1 MVIMMKQLLH
11 TPEGVR
17 DIYGVEYEKRNM
29 IENEIGACMKRY
41 GFRAIQTPTFEYF
54 DIFSAERGT
63 VSSKDMYK
71 FFDRDGNTLVLR
83 PDMTP
88 AIARCVAKY
97 YKEEENAIRLCYS
110 ANTFI
115 NENDYQGK
123 LKEITQIGAELINE
137 PSVEADAEMIALTVE
152 CMLASGLTE
161 FQVEVGQA
169 DFFRAL
175 VEEAGLDVDETEQ
188 LRAAII
194 EKNTFGLEGILAGKE
209 MKDATRKALI
219 KLPELFGTIQ
229 MLETVKGITDNE
241 RALKTVERLEH
252 LYDCMKA
259 YGYEKYITFD
269 LGALSKYDYYTGITF
284 RAYTYGT
291 GNPIVTGGR
300 YDSLVAQFGKQAP
313 AIGFALCLDELM
325 AAMMRQG
332 ITVKEQAACVDVEY
346 EASSYAEA
354 VKKAQEL
361 REKGTCCRLV
371 RK

>member
-1 MVIMMKQLLH
+1 MKQLLH

-17 DIYGVEYEKRNM
+17 DIYGVEYEKRNL
-29 IENEIGACMKRY
+29 IENEISACMKRY
-41 GFRAIQTPTFEYF
+41 GFRSIQTPTFEYF

-97 YKEEENAIRLCYS
+97 YKEEEGAIRLCYN
-110 ANTFI
+110 ANTYI

-175 VEEAGLDVDETEQ
+175 VEEAGLEEEETEQ

-194 EKNTFGLEGILAGKE
+194 EKNTFGLEGILAGRAV
-209 MKDATRKALI
+209 KDATRNALV

-300 YDSLVAQFGKQAP
+300 YDSLVGQFGKQAA

-332 ITVKEQAACVDVEY
+332 IAVIEPVACVEVSYDTSEY
-346 EASSYAEA
+346 AQA

-361 REKGTCCRLV
+361 REQGICCRLV

>member
-1 MVIMMKQLLH
+1 MKQLLH
-11 TPEGVR
+11 TPDGVR
-17 DIYGVEYEKRNM
+17 DIYGAEYEKRNQ
-29 IENEIGACMKRY
+29 IENKMVDCMKRY
-41 GFRAIQTPTFEYF
+41 GFHAIQTPTFEYF

-63 VSSKDMYK
+63 VASKDMYK

-97 YKEEENAIRLCYS
+97 YKEEEASIRLCYS

-152 CMLASGLTE
+152 CMIASGLTE
-161 FQVEVGQA
+161 FQVELGQA

-175 VEEAGLDVDETEQ
+175 VEEAGLNEDETEQ
-188 LRAAII
+188 LRVAII

-209 MKDATRKALI
+209 MCDATRQALV

-259 YGYEKYITFD
+259 YGYERYLTFD

-300 YDSLVAQFGKQAP
+300 YDSLVGQFGKQAP

-332 ITVKEQAACVDVEY
+332 IAVKEKDACVDIAY
-346 EASSYAEA
+346 DATTYSEA
-354 VKKAQEL
+354 VNKAQEM
-361 REKGTCCRLV
+361 RKQGICCQLV
-371 RK
+371 SR

>member
-1 MVIMMKQLLH
+1 MKQLLH

-17 DIYGVEYEKRNM
+17 DIYGVEYEKRNR
-29 IENEIGACMKRY
+29 IENRIVECMKLY
-41 GFRAIQTPTFEYF
+41 GFHAIQTPTFEYF

-63 VSSKDMYK
+63 VSAKDMYK

-97 YKEEENAIRLCYS
+97 YKEEGSAIRLCYN

-175 VEEAGLDVDETEQ
+175 VEEAGLDEEETEQ

-194 EKNTFGLEGILAGKE
+194 EKNTFGLEGILAGCQI
-209 MKDATRKALI
+209 KDSTRKALV

-229 MLETVKGITDNE
+229 MLETVKSITDND

-300 YDSLVAQFGKQAP
+300 YDSLVGQFGKQAA

-325 AAMMRQG
+325 AAMLRQG
-332 ITVKEQAACVDVEY
+332 IAVQEKAACVEVFYDTDGY
-346 EASSYAEA
+346 IEA

-361 REKGTCCRLV
+361 RSQGVCCQLV

>member
-1 MVIMMKQLLH
+1 MMKQLLH

-63 VSSKDMYK
+63 VPAKDMYK

-209 MKDATRKALI
+209 MKDATRRALI

-269 LGALSKYDYYTGITF
+269 LGALSKYNYYTGITF

-332 ITVKEQAACVDVEY
+332 ITVKEQVTCVEVSYD
-346 EASSYAEA
+346 ASSYAEA
-354 VKKAQEL
+354 VKKAQGL

>member
-1 MVIMMKQLLH
+1 MKQLLH

-17 DIYGVEYEKRNM
+17 DIYGVEYEKRNL
-29 IENEIGACMKRY
+29 IENEIAACMKRY

-63 VSSKDMYK
+63 VSAKDMYK

-97 YKEEENAIRLCYS
+97 YKEEEGAIRLCYN
-110 ANTFI
+110 ANTYI

-175 VEEAGLDVDETEQ
+175 VEEAELDEDETEQ

-194 EKNTFGLEGILAGKE
+194 EKNTFGLEGILAGRE
-209 MKDATRKALI
+209 MKDATRKALV

-229 MLETVKGITDNE
+229 MLETVKGITDNV

-269 LGALSKYDYYTGITF
+269 LGALSKYNYYTGITF

-300 YDSLVAQFGKQAP
+300 YDSLVGQFGKQAA

-332 ITVKEQAACVDVEY
+332 ITVKEQAACVEV
-346 EASSYAEA
+346 SYDAAGYAKA
-354 VKKAQEL
+354 VQKAQEL
-361 REKGTCCRLV
+361 RAQGVSCRLI

>member
-1 MVIMMKQLLH
+1 MKQLLH
-11 TPEGVR
+11 TPDGVR
-17 DIYGVEYEKRNM
+17 DIYGAEYERRNR
-29 IENEIGACMKRY
+29 IENEMIACMNRY
-41 GFRAIQTPTFEYF
+41 GFHSIQTPTFEYF

-63 VSSKDMYK
+63 VASKDMYK

-97 YKEEENAIRLCYS
+97 YKEENAPIRLCYS
-110 ANTFI
+110 GNTYI

-152 CMLASGLTE
+152 CMLASGLSE

-175 VEEAGLDVDETEQ
+175 VDEAGLDEDETEQ

-194 EKNTFGLEGILAGKE
+194 EKNTFGLEGILAGRK
-209 MKDATRKALI
+209 MNDTTKKALI

-229 MLETVKGITDNE
+229 MLETVKTITDNE
-241 RALKTVERLEH
+241 RALSTVERLEH

-325 AAMMRQG
+325 AAMLRQG
-332 ITVKEQAACVDVEY
+332 IAVQEREACVEVSYDTDT
-346 EASSYAEA
+346 YAEA

-361 REKGTCCRLV
+361 REQGICCRLV

>member
-1 MVIMMKQLLH
+1 MKQLLH

-17 DIYGVEYEKRNM
+17 DIYGLEYEKRNQ
-29 IENEIGACMKRY
+29 IESKIVDCMNRY
-41 GFRAIQTPTFEYF
+41 GFHAIQTPTFEYF
-54 DIFSAERGT
+54 EIFSAERGT
-63 VSSKDMYK
+63 VSAKDMYK

-97 YKEEENAIRLCYS
+97 YKEENSAIRLCYNG
-110 ANTFI
+110 NTFI

-152 CMLASGLTE
+152 CMLTGGLTE

-175 VEEAGLDVDETEQ
+175 VEEAGLDEEETEQ

-194 EKNTFGLEGILAGKE
+194 EKNTFGLEGILAGRE
-209 MKDATRKALI
+209 MKDTTRKALV

-229 MLETVKGITDNE
+229 MLETVKGITDND

-300 YDSLVAQFGKQAP
+300 YDSLVGQFGKQAA

-325 AAMMRQG
+325 AAMLRQG
-332 ITVKEQAACVDVEY
+332 IAVQEMPACVEVTYD
-346 EASSYAEA
+346 SSNYTEA
-354 VKKAQEL
+354 VKNAQEL
-361 REKGTCCRLV
+361 RNQGVCCRLIH
-371 RK
+371 K

>member
-1 MVIMMKQLLH
+1 MKQLLH

-17 DIYGVEYEKRNM
+17 DIYGLEYEKRNQVESK
-29 IENEIGACMKRY
+29 IDDCMKRY
-41 GFRAIQTPTFEYF
+41 GFHAIQTPTFEYF
-54 DIFSAERGT
+54 DIFSSERGT
-63 VSSKDMYK
+63 VSAKEMYK

-97 YKEEENAIRLCYS
+97 YKEENGVIRLCYNG
-110 ANTFI
+110 NTFI

-152 CMLASGLTE
+152 CMLTSGLTE

-175 VEEAGLDVDETEQ
+175 VEEAGLDEEETEQ

-194 EKNTFGLEGILAGKE
+194 EKNTFGLEGILAGRE
-209 MKDATRKALI
+209 MKDTTRKALV

-229 MLETVKGITDNE
+229 MLETVKGITDND

-269 LGALSKYDYYTGITF
+269 LGALSKYNYYTGITF

-300 YDSLVAQFGKQAP
+300 YDSLVGQFGKQAA

-325 AAMMRQG
+325 AAMLRQG
-332 ITVKEQAACVDVEY
+332 IAVQEGAACVEMPYDN
-346 EASSYAEA
+346 SNYADA

-361 REKGTCCRLV
+361 RNQGISCRLV

>member
-1 MVIMMKQLLH
+1 MKQLLH
-11 TPEGVR
+11 TPDGVR
-17 DIYGVEYEKRNM
+17 DIYGAEYEKRNQ
-29 IENEIGACMKRY
+29 IENKMVDCMKRY
-41 GFRAIQTPTFEYF
+41 GFCSIKTPTFEYF

-63 VSSKDMYK
+63 VASKDMYK

-97 YKEEENAIRLCYS
+97 YKDEEAAIRLCYS

-123 LKEITQIGAELINE
+123 LKEFTQIGAELINE

-161 FQVEVGQA
+161 FQVELGQA

-175 VEEAGLDVDETEQ
+175 VDEAGLNEEETEQ

-209 MKDATRKALI
+209 MKDSTRKALV

-241 RALKTVERLEH
+241 RALKTVERLVH

-259 YGYEKYITFD
+259 YGYEKYLTFD
-269 LGALSKYDYYTGITF
+269 LGALSKYNYYTGITF

-300 YDSLVAQFGKQAP
+300 YDSLVSQFGKQAP

-332 ITVKEQAACVDVEY
+332 ITLAEKEACVEVKYDAE
-346 EASSYAEA
+346 SYAEA
-354 VKKAQEL
+354 VKQAQEL
-361 REKGTCCRLV
+361 RNQGICCQLI